1 MRFEITY
8 KDSQIEELKEIILNA
23 STFTNKDEDVELR
36 KPILLGDLTQ
46 QSSII
51 PKSVLK
57 FDMEELKNLRLQVKE
72 QNR

>member
-23 STFTNKDEDVELR
+23 STFTNKDEDIELR

-51 PKSVLK
+51 PKSILK
-57 FDMEELKNLRLQVKE
+57 FDME
-72 QNR
+72 